1 MLFKNTRKYF
11 ISGLLA
17 GLPLFATI
25 YVLLFIYN
33 LAVKTVEK
41 IIPIRAISEMFV
53 GYNAKLAS
61 VSELVSFLVATIAIF
76 IIMFSIMVL
85 GFLVSHFFNRSKIRS
100 IELLILKIPLAKS
113 LYTTFKQLSQLIFS
127 KENKS
132 YKKTVLIEYPRKGI
146 YSLALVTSEENLLAE
161 KVLNRKGLYNLF
173 VPTSPN
179 PTSGV
184 FLVVPMEEVVE
195 LDIKIDDAFKMIISG
210 GAIIPNGNIE
220 KLKKKGERNEK
231 KN

>member
-1 MLFKNTRKYF
+1 M
-11 ISGLLA
+11 
-17 GLPLFATI
+17 
-25 YVLLFIYN
+25 
-33 LAVKTVEK
+33 
-41 IIPIRAISEMFV
+41 
-53 GYNAKLAS
+53 
-61 VSELVSFLVATIAIF
+61 
-76 IIMFSIMVL
+76 
-85 GFLVSHFFNRSKIRS
+85 
-100 IELLILKIPLAKS
+100 
-113 LYTTFKQLSQLIFS
+113 
-127 KENKS
+127 
-132 YKKTVLIEYPRKGI
+132 IEYPRKGI

-220 KLKKKGERNEK
+220 KLQKKGERNEK